1 MSMRNRQNKDTQ
13 TQFMSSLVSEEKRK
27 LKIVSLLSSDEFDY
41 WSELE
46 PVWPVK
52 SRQIALKVAQ

>member
-52 SRQIALKVAQ
+52 SRQIAIKVAQ

>member
-41 WSELE
+41 
-46 PVWPVK
+46 
-52 SRQIALKVAQ
+52 

>member
-13 TQFMSSLVSEEKRK
+13 NQFMSSLVSEEKRK

-52 SRQIALKVAQ
+52 SRQIAIKGA